1 MQPRNNKAAPQTA
14 KKPADQPVTN
24 LQNRAQSVSDG
35 LLKLLKALTITTL
48 LTLTLTAKDWQAP
61 QTALPPALRNI
72 GIDQKLGQT
81 IPVNLPFTDEAGR
94 SVHLSEYFGQKP
106 VLLVLV
112 YYQCPM
118 LCSQI
123 LQGVM
128 HALRVV
134 PFEVG
139 KEFDVV
145 VVSFDTK
152 DTPELAL
159 AKKKLIVERYGK
171 RGDPAGWHF
180 LTGSE
185 SSIQALTKAVGFRY
199 QWDQES
205 QTFIHA
211 SGIMVLTP
219 EARLARYFYGIE
231 FPPKDLR
238 LAFVEASKNKIGSP
252 VDQLLL
258 YCFHY
263 DPSSGKYGLMIF
275 NILRAAGA
283 MTVFG
288 VLGLILILRR
298 REQVIGH
305 AQEPSHS

>member
-1 MQPRNNKAAPQTA
+1 MFLRHISLCILAA
-14 KKPADQPVTN
+14 
-24 LQNRAQSVSDG
+24 LG
-35 LLKLLKALTITTL
+35 LY
-48 LTLTLTAKDWQAP
+48 AKDWQAP
-61 QTALPPALRNI
+61 QSALPPALKNI

-81 IPVNLPFTDEAGR
+81 IPVNLPFVDEAGR
-94 SVHLSEYFGQKP
+94 NVHIGEYFGQKP

-118 LCSQI
+118 LCSQL

-139 KEFDVV
+139 NEFDVV
-145 VVSFDTK
+145 VVSFDPK
-152 DTPELAL
+152 DSPDNAI
-159 AKKKLIVERYGK
+159 AKKKEIVARYGK
-171 RGDPAGWHF
+171 RGNAAGWHF
-180 LTGSE
+180 LTGQE
-185 SSIQALTKAVGFRY
+185 ASIRALTQAVGFRY

-219 EARLARYFYGIE
+219 DARLARYFYGIE
-231 FPPKDLR
+231 FQPKDVR
-238 LAFVEASKNKIGSP
+238 LALVEASKNKIGSP

-263 DPSSGKYGLMIF
+263 DPASGKYGLMIF
-275 NILRAAGA
+275 NIVRAAAA
-283 MTVFG
+283 MTIFG
-288 VLGLILILRR
+288 LVGLVLMLRR
-298 REQVIGH
+298 AH
-305 AQEPSHS
+305 P

>member
-1 MQPRNNKAAPQTA
+1 MLWRSISLSALLALSLCAKEWRAPQST
-14 KKPADQPVTN
+14 
-24 LQNRAQSVSDG
+24 
-35 LLKLLKALTITTL
+35 
-48 LTLTLTAKDWQAP
+48 
-61 QTALPPALRNI
+61 LPPALRNI

-81 IPVNLPFTDEAGR
+81 IPVNLQFTDEAARTVRLG
-94 SVHLSEYFGQKP
+94 EYFGQKR

-118 LCSQI
+118 LCSE
-123 LQGVM
+123 LLRGVM
-128 HALRVV
+128 KALRVV
-134 PFEVG
+134 PFEAG

-145 VVSFDTK
+145 VVSFDPK
-152 DTPELAL
+152 DTPENAMT
-159 AKKKLIVERYGK
+159 KKREILQRYGK

-180 LTGSE
+180 LTGQE
-185 SSIQALTKAVGFRY
+185 PSIRALTQAVGFRY

-211 SGIMVLTP
+211 SGIMILTP

-231 FPPKDLR
+231 FQPSDLR
-238 LAFVEASKNKIGSP
+238 LAFVEASKSKIGSP

-263 DPSSGKYGLMIF
+263 DPASGKYGLMIL
-275 NILRAAGA
+275 NIVRAGAA

-288 VLGLILILRR
+288 LVGLILMLRR
-298 REQVIGH
+298 TN
-305 AQEPSHS
+305 P

>member
-1 MQPRNNKAAPQTA
+1 MLPRSISLCA
-14 KKPADQPVTN
+14 
-24 LQNRAQSVSDG
+24 
-35 LLKLLKALTITTL
+35 L
-48 LTLTLTAKDWQAP
+48 LTFTLAAKDWQAP
-61 QTALPPALRNI
+61 QSALPPALKNI

-81 IPVNLPFTDEAGR
+81 IPVNLQFTDEGGR
-94 SVHLSEYFGQKP
+94 SVRLAEYFGQKP

-134 PFEVG
+134 PFDVG
-139 KEFDVV
+139 KQFDVV
-145 VVSFDTK
+145 VVSFDPK
-152 DTPELAL
+152 DTPDAAL
-159 AKKKLIVERYGK
+159 AKKKQIVERYGK

-180 LTGSE
+180 LTGQE
-185 SSIQALTKAVGFRY
+185 PAIKALTQAVGFRY
-199 QWDQES
+199 EWDQES
-205 QTFIHA
+205 QTYIHA

-238 LAFVEASKNKIGSP
+238 LAFVEASKEKIGSP

-275 NILRAAGA
+275 NILRAAAA

-288 VLGLILILRR
+288 LAGLVWILRH
-298 REQVIGH
+298 REQVTGH
-305 AQEPSHS
+305 ADELPRS